1 MNDLNKY
8 LIGTAAG
15 ILLCL
20 LIGGGYY
27 LLLGR
32 PAKES
37 AALAE
42 RLQQNGSYTA
52 PSHGSAEDIFGIT
65 DDSGRLLGNGDADL
79 TPEQEAQLLA
89 AQAANENLA
98 NRYGE
103 TSTPPTPAHPAGT
116 GLGDSGS
123 PVLSTDFDSDA
134 LASIGF
140 NTPERG
146 LNSVEEHRKAQDE
159 QRRQDV
165 QNFIAQ
171 GKSAAQRNQIDAALA
186 AFDEASKVM
195 PDDKPFEASSYRE
208 MADTLLSA
216 AQTAVSEEAAQNARD
231 GAETYIKK
239 SLAAQSTPESR
250 SLYANIIDEQRK
262 ADNQR
267 KQQALLARQQAA
279 EQEETGKRTDKQRR
293 QVVDLIGQGKNA
305 AQKRQLNNAVSAFD
319 RASDAMPNND
329 TAFAS
334 SSYTDMA
341 DEMYRLSQR
350 VSDADDVQTSLD
362 TAERYI
368 RRSLAAQNTPDA
380 RSLYTKIADARK
392 QADDKRIAQAQAAER
407 QRQEQEQLA
416 KRQAEE
422 RKRQQEEQARQQAQR
437 QAEQQQQLAQQ
448 GRQTPSQQAGSGR
461 QEQPSAR
468 QQQEQQRQQAQRQA
482 GQQQSQAQKQA
493 EQQQLAQQGR
503 QTPSQQAGS
512 GRQEQPSARQ
522 QQEQQRQQAQRQA
535 GQQQSQAQKQ
545 AEQQRQLAQQR
556 QQEQEKQKAA
566 EAEKAK
572 EQARQSVNT
581 FIAQGKNFAQRKQ
594 LNNAVSS
601 FDKADRAMPDDDEF
615 SATAYRNMADS
626 LFTLS
631 QQLPNQQA
639 ARTARGKA
647 DEYVKKSIRAK
658 NTPEA
663 QALAAK
669 ITDAQKPAATAP
681 AQTGG
686 RTTAGRTTAPQ
697 RPAQTGKQQAAPR
710 QNAQQGAAAAKTG
723 ASAATEKPDPAKA
736 QAEVQ
741 ARKREVDSLVAQ
753 GKKAGDSGDFAQAQA
768 AFDKAAAQMPA
779 GDAQFAA
786 SQYREMAESMH
797 KLAQTVPA
805 QKNKALQSGTD
816 YIKKS
821 LAARNDDGASHFV
834 YSQIADAQNNTALAV
849 KELEAAQRADP
860 KNYLYNYELGRKY
873 FEQKKYANART
884 SFEQAAK
891 ANPQYEPAFFNLG
904 VTHKIMNAPD
914 AALAAFSKVTAL
926 KPDHVRA
933 WIETARM
940 QDKKRNYTEAIK
952 TYQKAL
958 SLEPSNIAAV
968 KEMAQVYSK
977 TKNTKQ
983 AERYFKEALTL
994 GDTDPVTYYN
1004 LASVQLESGN
1014 AAEALQNAEKAVAGN
1029 STDARFL
1036 YTYALALEK
1045 NKREKEAEDY
1055 YARSISADGK
1065 YGKPRINLGRIQ
1077 LEAGKLDSAEQHLQ
1091 AAHTAE
1097 PSNFEVNT
1105 NLGKLYGLK
1114 NEYGKSI
1121 DYYAQ
1126 AIKVMPKD
1134 IEAHQNL
1141 AAAYLSAGL
1150 KENARDTYKTII
1162 TINPQAWDSYYE
1174 LGKLYISMDNKAEA
1188 KAILSQLLKQKP
1200 NYRRASEIKKLLV
1213 SL

>member
-89 AQAANENLA
+89 AQAANANLA

-159 QRRQDV
+159 QRRQAV
-165 QNFIAQ
+165 QDFIAQ
-171 GKSAAQRNQIDAALA
+171 GKSAAQQNQIGAALA
-186 AFDEASKVM
+186 AFDEASKTM

-482 GQQQSQAQKQA
+482 GHQQSQAQKQA
-493 EQQQLAQQGR
+493 EQQ
-503 QTPSQQAGS
+503 
-512 GRQEQPSARQ
+512 
-522 QQEQQRQQAQRQA
+522 
-535 GQQQSQAQKQ
+535 
-545 AEQQRQLAQQR
+545 QLAQQR

-1065 YGKPRINLGRIQ
+1065 YGQN
-1077 LEAGKLDSAEQHLQ
+1077 
-1091 AAHTAE
+1091 TA
-1097 PSNFEVNT
+1097 
-1105 NLGKLYGLK
+1105 
-1114 NEYGKSI
+1114 
-1121 DYYAQ
+1121 
-1126 AIKVMPKD
+1126 
-1134 IEAHQNL
+1134 
-1141 AAAYLSAGL
+1141 
-1150 KENARDTYKTII
+1150 
-1162 TINPQAWDSYYE
+1162 
-1174 LGKLYISMDNKAEA
+1174 
-1188 KAILSQLLKQKP
+1188 
-1200 NYRRASEIKKLLV
+1200 
-1213 SL
+1213 

>member
-159 QRRQDV
+159 QRRQAV
-165 QNFIAQ
+165 QDFIAQ
-171 GKSAAQRNQIDAALA
+171 GKSAAQRNQIGAALA
-186 AFDEASKVM
+186 AFDEASKTM

-437 QAEQQQQLAQQ
+437 QAEQ
-448 GRQTPSQQAGSGR
+448 
-461 QEQPSAR
+461 
-468 QQQEQQRQQAQRQA
+468 
-482 GQQQSQAQKQA
+482 
-493 EQQQLAQQGR
+493 QQQLAQQGR

-1004 LASVQLESGN
+1004 LASVQLEGDN

>member
-279 EQEETGKRTDKQRR
+279 EQEETGKRTDRQRR

-437 QAEQQQQLAQQ
+437 QAEQ
-448 GRQTPSQQAGSGR
+448 
-461 QEQPSAR
+461 
-468 QQQEQQRQQAQRQA
+468 
-482 GQQQSQAQKQA
+482 
-493 EQQQLAQQGR
+493 QQQLAQQGR

-1004 LASVQLESGN
+1004 LASVQLEGDN

>member
-1 MNDLNKY
+1 MNDLHKY

-65 DDSGRLLGNGDADL
+65 DDSGRLLGNGNADL

-89 AQAANENLA
+89 AQAANENLT

-123 PVLSTDFDSDA
+123 PVLSTDFDRDA

-165 QNFIAQ
+165 QNFITQ

-216 AQTAVSEEAAQNARD
+216 AQTAVSEEAAKNARD

-267 KQQALLARQQAA
+267 KELALLARRQAA
-279 EQEETGKRTDKQRR
+279 EQEETGKRTDQQRR

-448 GRQTPSQQAGSGR
+448 GRQTPSQQAGSG
-461 QEQPSAR
+461 QQNQPSAR
-468 QQQEQQRQQAQRQA
+468 QQQEQQRQQVQRQA
-482 GQQQSQAQKQA
+482 EQ
-493 EQQQLAQQGR
+493 QQQLAQQGR
-503 QTPSQQAGS
+503 QAAPQQADS
-512 GRQEQPSARQ
+512 GQQNQQAARQ
-522 QQEQQRQQAQRQA
+522 QPNRQE
-535 GQQQSQAQKQ
+535 GQQQSQAQRQ

-581 FIAQGKNFAQRKQ
+581 LITQGQNFAQRKQ

-669 ITDAQKPAATAP
+669 IADAQKPAATAS
-681 AQTGG
+681 AQTDG

-697 RPAQTGKQQAAPR
+697 RPAQTGRQQAAPR
-710 QNAQQGAAAAKTG
+710 QNAQQEAAAAKAG

-1004 LASVQLESGN
+1004 LASVQLEGGN

>member
-159 QRRQDV
+159 QRRQAV
-165 QNFIAQ
+165 QDFIAQ
-171 GKSAAQRNQIDAALA
+171 GKSAAQRNQIGAALA
-186 AFDEASKVM
+186 AFDEASKTM

-493 EQQQLAQQGR
+493 EQQ
-503 QTPSQQAGS
+503 
-512 GRQEQPSARQ
+512 
-522 QQEQQRQQAQRQA
+522 
-535 GQQQSQAQKQ
+535 
-545 AEQQRQLAQQR
+545 RQLAQQR

-669 ITDAQKPAATAP
+669 ITDAQKSAATAP

-697 RPAQTGKQQAAPR
+697 RPAQTGKQQTAPR
-710 QNAQQGAAAAKTG
+710 QNAQQGAAAAKAG
-723 ASAATEKPDPAKA
+723 ASAAMEKPDPAKA

-1004 LASVQLESGN
+1004 LASVQLEGDN

>member
-1 MNDLNKY
+1 MNDLHKY

-89 AQAANENLA
+89 AQAANENLT

-116 GLGDSGS
+116 GLEGSGS
-123 PVLSTDFDSDA
+123 PVLSTDFDRDA

-165 QNFIAQ
+165 QNFITQ

-195 PDDKPFEASSYRE
+195 PDDKPFEASSYRD
-208 MADTLLSA
+208 MANTLLSA

-267 KQQALLARQQAA
+267 KELALLARRQAA
-279 EQEETGKRTDKQRR
+279 EQEETGKRTDQQRR

-448 GRQTPSQQAGSGR
+448 GRQTAPQQADSG
-461 QEQPSAR
+461 QQNQQAAR
-468 QQQEQQRQQAQRQA
+468 QQPNRQE
-482 GQQQSQAQKQA
+482 GQQQSQAQ
-493 EQQQLAQQGR
+493 R
-503 QTPSQQAGS
+503 
-512 GRQEQPSARQ
+512 
-522 QQEQQRQQAQRQA
+522 
-535 GQQQSQAQKQ
+535 Q

-581 FIAQGKNFAQRKQ
+581 LIAQGKNFAQRKQ

-669 ITDAQKPAATAP
+669 IADAQKPAATAS
-681 AQTGG
+681 AQTDG

-697 RPAQTGKQQAAPR
+697 RPAQTGRQQAAPR

-1004 LASVQLESGN
+1004 LASVQLEGDN